1 MTYSVYLW
9 PLQSL
14 IGMFVYKGL
23 INAFFD
29 LLRSE
34 VYLEPSQTS
43 NQIERL
49 RRQLI
54 EQDAPS

>member
-23 INAFFD
+23 INAFFN

>member
-14 IGMFVYKGL
+14 IGMFVYKCL